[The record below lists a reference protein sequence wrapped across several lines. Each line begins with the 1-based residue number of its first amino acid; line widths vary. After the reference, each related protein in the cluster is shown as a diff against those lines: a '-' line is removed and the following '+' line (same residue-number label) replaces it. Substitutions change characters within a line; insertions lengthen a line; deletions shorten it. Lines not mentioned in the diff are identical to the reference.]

1 MLFSPRSLEA
11 MKRTGCELKDLYFL
25 EFKQFRDAHPELIT
39 LPKEVQESRYEF
51 YEKKRLENIEEIKSV
66 Q

>member
-1 MLFSPRSLEA
+1 
-11 MKRTGCELKDLYFL
+11 MKRVGFDLKDLYFL

-51 YEKKRLENIEEIKSV
+51 FEKKRQEKIEEIKSV

>member
-1 MLFSPRSLEA
+1 
-11 MKRTGCELKDLYFL
+11 MKRAGCELKDLYFL

-51 YEKKRLENIEEIKSV
+51 YEKKRQEKIEEIKSV